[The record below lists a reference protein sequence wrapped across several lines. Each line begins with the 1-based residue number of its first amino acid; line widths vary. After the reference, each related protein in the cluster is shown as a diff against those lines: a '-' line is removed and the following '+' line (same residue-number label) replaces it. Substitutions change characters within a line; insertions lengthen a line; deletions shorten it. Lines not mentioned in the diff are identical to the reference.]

1 MTKIPCGMVALDLDG
16 TLLNSN
22 HVVTDRNCTALREL
36 STEGVIVVLVSGR
49 MHQSILPIS
58 NQIGLENPIISYN
71 GGMVKHA
78 KTGKVFHHTPIAAA
92 TAMDLVDYCDERGLH
107 LNFCLDDQLY
117 IRTENFWSELYESR
131 TGVRAN
137 SVGDLRKL
145 AGGKP
150 TKMQVLDAP
159 EKVEHLLIDFQK
171 DFGDRL
177 YITRTQ
183 VEYIEF
189 MNPQVSKGPALE
201 ALATKMGISMNF
213 VVAFGDGYNDKS
225 MMAAAGFSIAMGNS
239 VDELK
244 ECTDYITVSNDN
256 DGVAEAVERLLLGG
270 SASLHGSDGDAG
282 G

>member
-1 MTKIPCGMVALDLDG
+1 MTKIPCRMAALDLDG
-16 TLLNSN
+16 TLLNSD
-22 HVVTDRNCTALREL
+22 HVVTDRNCIVLREL
-36 STEGVIVVLVSGR
+36 SKQGVIVVLVSGR

-78 KTGKVFHHTPIAAA
+78 KTGKVFHHTPITAA
-92 TAMDLVDYCDERGLH
+92 TAMDLVDYCDKRGLH

-117 IRTENFWSELYESR
+117 IRTENSWSELYESR

-145 AGGKP
+145 AGGEP
-150 TKMQVLDAP
+150 TKMQVLDTP
-159 EKVEHLLIDFQK
+159 EKVEHLLTEFQR

-189 MNPQVSKGPALE
+189 MNPRVSKGPALE
-201 ALATKMGISMNF
+201 ALATKLGISMNF
-213 VVAFGDGYNDKS
+213 VVTFGDGYNDMS
-225 MMAAAGFSIAMGNS
+225 MMAVAGFSVAMGNS
-239 VDELK
+239 INELK
-244 ECTDYITVSNDN
+244 KGADYVTESNDN
-256 DGVAEAVERLLLGG
+256 DGVAQAVERLLLDG
-270 SASLHGSDGDAG
+270 SPTFHGSDGNVG